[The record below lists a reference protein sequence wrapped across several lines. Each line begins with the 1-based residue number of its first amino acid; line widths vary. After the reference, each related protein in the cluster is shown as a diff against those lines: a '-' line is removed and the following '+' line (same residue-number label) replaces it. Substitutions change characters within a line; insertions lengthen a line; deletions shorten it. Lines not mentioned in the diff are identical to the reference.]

1 MTTAQASTRG
11 TELTDR
17 WGVPLQGATP
27 AGAAAFD
34 EAVECLLALAGDPV
48 AGAQAA
54 VAAAPELVLAQIYRA
69 YLALYATTADGAAA
83 AAAPAAVVAY
93 RDR

>member
-34 EAVECLLALAGDPV
+34 ERVFLDEG
-48 AGAQAA
+48 GSS
-54 VAAAPELVLAQIYRA
+54 
-69 YLALYATTADGAAA
+69 
-83 AAAPAAVVAY
+83 APAAL
-93 RDR
+93 